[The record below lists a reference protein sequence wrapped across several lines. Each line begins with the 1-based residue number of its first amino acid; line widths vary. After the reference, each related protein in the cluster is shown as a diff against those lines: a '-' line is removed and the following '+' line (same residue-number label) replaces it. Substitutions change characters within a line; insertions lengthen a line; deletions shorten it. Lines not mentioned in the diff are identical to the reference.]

1 MAADLDTGK
10 IKNWRSIVT
19 LIVFIITNIIVLF
32 PFHIPIYV
40 PRAFSNAVLDF
51 LSKLRIIPPRE
62 NRFQPDDQ
70 EDANGKLK
78 PYVRMN
84 FPLNFVTAPL
94 IADLFLLAILAIG
107 REEVRGGT
115 LGADNIIPIDI
126 MAFFLTLAYIAISI
140 DASGLIR
147 YLAFKVLQKGGR
159 VGHRLFFYLYAF
171 FFGLGSFIG
180 NDPIILS
187 GTAFL
192 AYMTRV
198 SSNIVHPRAWIHSQF
213 AVANIASAILVSSN
227 PTNLVL
233 AGAFQVKF
241 IEYTANMIVPVVVT
255 AIVLFPFLL
264 YIIFADESLIPLS
277 IKMHELTEEEKEKK
291 PVNPNI
297 PHARGRADEQED
309 LADDEQKLS
318 LEEIMNPFLDKG
330 GAAFGALIMAATLI
344 TLLALN
350 ASSQKGHPKPV
361 YWVTLPAAGVMLCWD
376 LAFGWYHRRETREI
390 ARKGRAEI
398 EQARAERA
406 LRDEETMRAQQIAE
420 AYEFAESTD
429 ARLQKEPHPEA
440 GTDKG
445 NTAYVT
451 NIRPSDRASTGF
463 SSQMSD
469 GQSQT
474 LASPLESS
482 ISTLAPK
489 DDPLQNGQFTT
500 DAMSTLNEKQELP
513 TSAPRELSGAIST
526 LEMDVERRVFSEK
539 VSHEV
544 SSGNGRGR
552 VTLVSLAADVYR
564 WSQETFPTATAVV
577 SHMPFALVPFSFAM
591 FVLVQA
597 LVTKGWVPVFA
608 YGWDHWVDKTGTVG
622 AIGGMGFVSVIL
634 CNFAG
639 TNIGTTILLSRVI
652 QAWKQINDEHGTF
665 ISDRTFWATVYS
677 MAIGVNY
684 GAFSTAFSASLAG
697 LLWRDILARKHIRVR
712 SLDFARVNLP
722 IIAISM
728 AVAGRLSES
737 SLSTMAVFSLI
748 IINKAGGL
756 IYQREFQPGLRKLS
770 TNDYLVLAGTF
781 HGVHA
786 ITRSITPKI
795 PISSPLPTTPAS
807 SNVALSSPSGTSTPT
822 PAASAYS
829 LPNPGAP
836 VTGLESLETDK
847 FRLTCFQ
854 TLTGTKFLL
863 FTDPLMANIDAV
875 MKKIYE
881 LYSDYVMKN
890 PFYQLEMPTNIEC
903 WRMDVL
909 AT

>member
-1 MAADLDTGK
+1 MAEDLDTSK

-40 PRAFSNAVLDF
+40 PRPFSNAVLDV
-51 LSKLRIIPPRE
+51 LSKLRIIPPRKS
-62 NRFQPDDQ
+62 RFEPDDQ
-70 EDANGKLK
+70 EDHNGRLK
-78 PYVRMN
+78 SYVRIN
-84 FPLNFVTAPL
+84 LPLNFVTAPL
-94 IADLFLLAILAIG
+94 MADLFLLAILAIG

-115 LGADNIIPIDI
+115 LGADNIEPIDI

-147 YLAFKVLQKGGR
+147 YLAFKVLQKGGK

-213 AVANIASAILVSSN
+213 AIANIASAILVSSN

-233 AGAFQVKF
+233 AGAFQIKF

-277 IKMHELTEEEKEKK
+277 IKMHELTEKEREKK

-297 PHARGRADEQED
+297 PNARGKADDQED
-309 LADDEQKLS
+309 IADDEQKLS

-350 ASSQKGHPKPV
+350 ASSQSGHEHPV
-361 YWVTLPAAGVMLCWD
+361 FWVTVPAAFVMLCWD
-376 LAFGWYHRRETREI
+376 VAFGWYHRSETREI
-390 ARKGRAEI
+390 ARKGREEI
-398 EQARAERA
+398 ELARAER
-406 LRDEETMRAQQIAE
+406 LREEEAMRAQDITE
-420 AYEFAESTD
+420 AYESTE
-429 ARLQKEPHPEA
+429 ARLHREPDTEPRTGE
-440 GTDKG
+440 GS
-445 NTAYVT
+445 TADVT
-451 NIRPSDRASTGF
+451 SVRAPDRSSTGF

-469 GQSQT
+469 GQT

-489 DDPLQNGQFTT
+489 DDRLQNGQVTT
-500 DAMSTLNEKQELP
+500 DAMGTLDEKQELS
-513 TSAPRELSGAIST
+513 TSAPRELSGATSS
-526 LEMDVERRVFSEK
+526 LEMDVERRISSEK
-539 VSHEV
+539 
-544 SSGNGRGR
+544 SGNGKEP
-552 VTLVSLAADVYR
+552 VTLLSLAADLYR

-608 YGWDHWVDKTGTVG
+608 HGWDHWVDKTGTVG
-622 AIGGMGFVSVIL
+622 AIGGMGFLSVIL

-652 QAWKQINDEHGTF
+652 QAWKQINDVNGTF
-665 ISDRTFWATVYS
+665 ISNRTFWATVYS

-712 SLDFARVNLP
+712 NLDFARVNLP

-728 AVAGRLSES
+728 AVGC
-737 SLSTMAVFSLI
+737 AVLI
-748 IINKAGGL
+748 GEVYIM
-756 IYQREFQPGLRKLS
+756 RD
-770 TNDYLVLAGTF
+770 T
-781 HGVHA
+781 
-786 ITRSITPKI
+786 
-795 PISSPLPTTPAS
+795 SP
-807 SNVALSSPSGTSTPT
+807 
-822 PAASAYS
+822 Y
-829 LPNPGAP
+829 NPP
-836 VTGLESLETDK
+836 
-847 FRLTCFQ
+847 
-854 TLTGTKFLL
+854 
-863 FTDPLMANIDAV
+863 P
-875 MKKIYE
+875 
-881 LYSDYVMKN
+881 
-890 PFYQLEMPTNIEC
+890 
-903 WRMDVL
+903 
-909 AT
+909 